1 MAVAGGRKMIP
12 DFRETKKTIID
23 IFEYL
28 IDLTHTKEV
37 DEESIKSVMR
47 ALAAI
52 NVNLVMCRDELCAM
66 CTRYKIN
73 DNTGACDCCKW
84 RG

>member
-1 MAVAGGRKMIP
+1 MQLDYKEV
-12 DFRETKKTIID
+12 KKTIID

-28 IDLTHTKEV
+28 VDLSYTKEV
-37 DEESIKSVMR
+37 DEESIKFVMR

-73 DNTGACDCCKW
+73 DNTDICDNCKW
-84 RG
+84 KNYV